1 MAGMQSKH
9 PQLRLGA
16 GSIALIWNHTV
27 PNYGKGRESSRIV
40 STAESNLILRDEGM
54 EGRRTKP
61 TPWRK
66 RDFFVFFPQPGSPW
80 ELGYRISWVCHLSGW
95 SYGNDVSVAGGRL
108 RTHDIS
114 FLPTGH
120 PLNSGCCCLFLVADV
135 SVG

>member
-16 GSIALIWNHTV
+16 GGIALIWNYTV
-27 PNYGKGRESSRIV
+27 QNYGKGRESSRIL
-40 STAESNLILRDEGM
+40 STAESNFILRDEGM

-61 TPWRK
+61 TPWRG
-66 RDFFVFFPQPGSPW
+66 RDFFVSFPQSGSPW
-80 ELGYRISWVCHLSGW
+80 ELAYRISWVYHLSGW
-95 SYGNDVSVAGGRL
+95 SSGNDVSVAGGRL
-108 RTHDIS
+108 RTRDLS

-120 PLNSGCCCLFLVADV
+120 PLNSGCWLFLVADV

>member
-1 MAGMQSKH
+1 MQSKR
-9 PQLRLGA
+9 PQLLLGA

-27 PNYGKGRESSRIV
+27 PNYGKGRESSRVV
-40 STAESNLILRDEGM
+40 STAESNFILRDEGV
-54 EGRRTKP
+54 EGRRTKR
-61 TPWRK
+61 TPWRR

-80 ELGYRISWVCHLSGW
+80 ELACRISWVCHLSDW
-95 SYGNDVSVAGGRL
+95 SSGNDVSVAGGRL

-120 PLNSGCCCLFLVADV
+120 PLSSGCFWLFLVADV